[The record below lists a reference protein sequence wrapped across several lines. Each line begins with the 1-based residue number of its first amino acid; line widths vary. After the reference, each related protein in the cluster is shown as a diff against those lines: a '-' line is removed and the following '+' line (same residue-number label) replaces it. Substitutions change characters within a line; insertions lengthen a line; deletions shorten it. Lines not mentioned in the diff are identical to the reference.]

1 MKQLGITA
9 RDLKVVPYEKFV
21 EMHERDSLFVNDLL
35 SEAKQEEANRAKY
48 IKGNKTIYG
57 MYLRVLAKVVET
69 AEKEKKIS

>member
-9 RDLKVVPYEKFV
+9 RELKVVPYEKFV
-21 EMHERDSLFVNDLL
+21 ETQQRDSLFLNDLL
-35 SEAKQEEANRAKY
+35 SETKQEEANRAKY

-69 AEKEKKIS
+69 AEKEKKMN